1 MLAPM
6 STTVTPGTVATNLR
20 AALRAE
26 VGRLRRRESRVVFDS
41 SVHVGVPGEDRD
53 SFVVRAQDRPVLD
66 MALRVDV
73 LSRLLE
79 DSPEDWRAAWLV
91 RAGTVDLHDDDLRWF
106 AAART
111 AYAIHDRAL
120 DGFWVVT
127 RSGWRDVVSDD
138 RRVWKRL
145 RLGPTAGTS
154 GG

>member
-6 STTVTPGTVATNLR
+6 STTVPADTVPTDLR

-41 SVHVGVPGEDRD
+41 SVHVGVPDGERD
-53 SFVVRAQDRPVLD
+53 SFVVRAQDRPAID
-66 MALRVDV
+66 GALRIDV

-79 DSPEDWRAAWLV
+79 ETPADWRTAWLV
-91 RAGTVDLHDDDLRWF
+91 RAGTVNLHDEDLRWF

-111 AYAIHDRAL
+111 AYAIHDRSL

-127 RSGWRDVVSDD
+127 RSGWRDVVSED

-145 RLGPTAGTS
+145 RLGPTGGSS

>member
-6 STTVTPGTVATNLR
+6 STTVPAGTATTNLR

-41 SVHVGVPGEDRD
+41 SVHVGVPGGERD
-53 SFVVRAQDRPVLD
+53 SFVVRAQDRPALD
-66 MALRVDV
+66 VALRIDV
-73 LSRLLE
+73 LSRLIE
-79 DSPEDWRAAWLV
+79 DSPADWRAAWLV
-91 RAGTVDLHDDDLRWF
+91 RAGALDLHDDDLRWF

-111 AYAIHDRAL
+111 AYAIHDRTL

-145 RLGPTAGTS
+145 RLGPTAGAP